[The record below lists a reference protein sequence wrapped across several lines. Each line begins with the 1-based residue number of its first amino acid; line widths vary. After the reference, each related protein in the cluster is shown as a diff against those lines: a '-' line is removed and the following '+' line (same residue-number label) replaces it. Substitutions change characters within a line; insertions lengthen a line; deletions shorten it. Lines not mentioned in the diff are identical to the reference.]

1 MISGRV
7 FDAAA
12 VEHTITGKTI
22 YARAV
27 VAAAIQQGNV
37 IVIPAPA
44 LALGASRIPDSL
56 RRQGLDALLRA
67 PAVVVEDLLEGLAR
81 TVADLLA
88 AARPPSDDVTAGAV
102 ALSARRRGWPVV
114 TDRGGELLALDAAIR
129 VELLP

>member
-7 FDAAA
+7 FDAVA
-12 VEHTITGKTI
+12 VEHAITGKSI

-44 LALGASRIPDSL
+44 LALAGSRIPDPL
-56 RRQGLDALLRA
+56 RRQGLDALLSA
-67 PAVVVEDLLEGLAR
+67 PAVVVEDLRESLAR

-102 ALSARRRGWPVV
+102 VLSARRRGWPVV
-114 TDRGGELLALDAAIR
+114 TDRGRELLALDAAIR
-129 VELLP
+129 VERLP

>member
-12 VEHTITGKTI
+12 VEHVITGQTL

-37 IVIPAPA
+37 IAIPAPA
-44 LALGASRIPDSL
+44 LALGASRIPGPL

-67 PAVVVEDLLEGLAR
+67 PVVVIEELRESVAR
-81 TVADLLA
+81 SVADLLS
-88 AARPPSDDVTAGAV
+88 AARPRSADVTAGSV
-102 ALSARRRGWPVV
+102 VLSARRRGWPVV
-114 TDRGGELLALDAAIR
+114 TDRGPELLALDAAIH
-129 VELLP
+129 VDHLP